1 MPDESCGRIV
11 SKRHMMT
18 VVFFLIVLNIFMLV
32 WNSQSFGTFSGR
44 QVENTDHI
52 QKTALNLERVV
63 AELGASLRR
72 NGSMNEAQHSDHN
85 LEKTTRILER
95 VVAELSDVLLVNQIR
110 LNETLH
116 QSKIPSLHSTPP
128 LSIPS
133 QSLAPAIQAAALELS
148 GIKINLLDLVARA
161 SDIDKRLT
169 PPESRGRALTPGSF
183 WVILAC
189 NYDPMYAFSLPIVA
203 LAWSKVVHAR
213 PLVLLIGT
221 EFRPDATRSLENSW
235 IPLFLQTLQEFSIE
249 SVVLDPTTCSSKNF
263 AQIARLFAFKL
274 QVHF

>member
-11 SKRHMMT
+11 SKRHVMT
-18 VVFFLIVLNIFMLV
+18 IVFFLIVLNIFMLV

-44 QVENTDHI
+44 QVENTDHLR
-52 QKTALNLERVV
+52 KTAINLERVV

-72 NGSMNEAQHSDHN
+72 NGSMQNEAQHFDHN

-128 LSIPS
+128 PSIPS
-133 QSLAPAIQAAALELS
+133 QSLAPAIQAAASEL
-148 GIKINLLDLVARA
+148 GQNPNLFNLLARA
-161 SDIDKRLT
+161 SEIDKRLT
-169 PPESRGRALTPGSF
+169 PPESRGRALTPSSF
-183 WVILAC
+183 WVILSC

-263 AQIARLFAFKL
+263 AQIARLYAFKM